1 MPMNLDVLHLCYY
14 FLSVCIAFIVKG
26 LAGFGDPLVSTP
38 MLSVFLPN
46 SIITPGL
53 SPVSPILNAKMV
65 WENRAHFSARVVLPI
80 SVFVLLGVIPGTL
93 LLKFGSPAPLK
104 VLLGFLIIGLGIEML
119 TRKAVPSGTQN
130 PIIRS
135 IVSFGSGFTAGLFGI
150 NLFFLA
156 YLERVSVRREEF
168 RANVCFV
175 FFLENIFRIVV
186 YLYQG
191 LFTCESL
198 LLSAIALPAA
208 VLGMKLGGAADRRM
222 SDKVSRKCIIYVFI
236 LGGISTV
243 LYALPQCL

>member
-1 MPMNLDVLHLCYY
+1 MSIDVLHICYY
-14 FLSVCIAFIVKG
+14 FASVCVAFIIKG
-26 LAGFGDPLVSTP
+26 LAGFGDPLISTP
-38 MLSVFLPN
+38 LLSVFLPN

-65 WENRAHFSARVVLPI
+65 WENRSHFSPKVVLPI

-104 VLLGFLIIGLGIEML
+104 VLLGLLIIGLGVEML
-119 TRKAVPSGTQN
+119 TRKSVPSGKQN
-130 PIIRS
+130 PVARS
-135 IVSFGSGFTAGLFGI
+135 AVSLCSGFTAGLFGI

-175 FFLENIFRIVV
+175 FFLENVFRVAV
-186 YLYQG
+186 YLHQG
-191 LFTCESL
+191 LFTRDSL
-198 LLSAIALPAA
+198 LLSVVALPAA
-208 VLGMKLGGAADRRM
+208 VLGMKLGGMLDSRL
-222 SDKVSRKCIIYVFI
+222 SDKLSRKCIIYVFI
-236 LGGISTV
+236 LGSISTV

>member
-1 MPMNLDVLHLCYY
+1 MNMNLLHLCYC
-14 FLSVCIAFIVKG
+14 FFSICIAFVVKG
-26 LAGFGDPLVSTP
+26 IAGFGDPLISTP
-38 MLSVFLPN
+38 LLSVILPN
-46 SIITPGL
+46 SVITPGL

-93 LLKFGSPAPLK
+93 LLKFGSPAILK
-104 VLLGFLIIGLGIEML
+104 VLLGLLIIGIGVEML
-119 TRKAVPSGTQN
+119 TRKAVPSGKQN
-130 PIIRS
+130 PWIRS
-135 IVSFGSGFTAGLFGI
+135 IVSFCSGFTAGLFGI

-175 FFLENIFRIVV
+175 FFLENVFRIAF
-186 YLYQG
+186 YLHQG
-191 LFTCESL
+191 LLTGESL

-208 VLGMKLGGAADRRM
+208 ILGMKLGGALDKRM
-222 SDKVSRKCIIYVFI
+222 NDKLSRKCIIYVFI
-236 LGGISTV
+236 LGGVSTI

>member
-1 MPMNLDVLHLCYY
+1 MPMNLDVLHLGYY

-26 LAGFGDPLVSTP
+26 LAGFGDPLISTP

-93 LLKFGSPAPLK
+93 LLKFGAPAPLK
-104 VLLGFLIIGLGIEML
+104 VLLGLLIVGLGVEML
-119 TRKAVPSGTQN
+119 TRKAVPTKKEK

-135 IVSFGSGFTAGLFGI
+135 IVSFCSGFTAGLFGI
-150 NLFFLA
+150 NLLFLA
-156 YLERVSVRREEF
+156 YLERVSLRREEF
-168 RANVCFV
+168 RANICFV
-175 FFLENIFRIVV
+175 FFLENIFRIAV
-186 YLYQG
+186 YLHQG
-191 LFTCESL
+191 LFTYESL
-198 LLSAIALPAA
+198 LLSVVALPAA
-208 VLGMKLGGAADRRM
+208 ILGVKLGGALDRRM
-222 SDKVSRKCIIYVFI
+222 SDRLSRKCIIYVFI